1 MKARCLHY
9 DDDEMKLIYT
19 EIYDDFSGVVEEK
32 MDDFV
37 KDEGYSSLRDLA
49 KDMRDAVLSSDRSS
63 LYLNT
68 LLAAWDFEKFVK
80 LMKRKAARMRDETK
94 NHEQKYNGSN
104 DENRDD
110 RRSLEGKHKWTER
123 LYFLTFGSDYL
134 TYLSED
140 IVNLYMFIKG

>member
-1 MKARCLHY
+1 MKARCLHFD

-32 MDDFV
+32 MNDFV

-68 LLAAWDFEKFVK
+68 LLNCLEFEKFVK
-80 LMKRKAARMRDETK
+80 LMKRKAARIRDETK
-94 NHEQKYNGSN
+94 SQEQKYNDSN
-104 DENRDD
+104 DE
-110 RRSLEGKHKWTER
+110 SISGISWP
-123 LYFLTFGSDYL
+123 F
-134 TYLSED
+134 
-140 IVNLYMFIKG
+140 

>member
-1 MKARCLHY
+1 MSSAPSDMLVRRCTSFVFNLLKTDLDQWMKARCLHFD

-32 MDDFV
+32 MNDFV

-68 LLAAWDFEKFVK
+68 LLNCLEFEKFVK

-110 RRSLEGKHKWTER
+110 RRSLEGKHK
-123 LYFLTFGSDYL
+123 
-134 TYLSED
+134 
-140 IVNLYMFIKG
+140 